1 MWLSLIVVSFPVT
14 DIISSVDREVSCV
27 NIVAFH
33 SCLKKLRLMHSP
45 VGSEVQLLVL
55 NLIRVTLVLIPHTLN
70 SYSST
75 DRRYCSWPSAFK
87 NSALSRSSKRRRS
100 QVRGLQNMFSIQY
113 MQRMLPRVLDS
124 TLQTRPPLKR
134 KIFWG
139 QYMKSRQQTVRG
151 WKKKGEA

>member
-1 MWLSLIVVSFPVT
+1 MAVMWLSLIVVSFPVT

-55 NLIRVTLVLIPHTLN
+55 NLIRFTLVLIPHTLN

-75 DRRYCSWPSAFK
+75 DRRYFSWPSAFK

-100 QVRGLQNMFSIQY
+100 
-113 MQRMLPRVLDS
+113 
-124 TLQTRPPLKR
+124 
-134 KIFWG
+134 
-139 QYMKSRQQTVRG
+139 
-151 WKKKGEA
+151 